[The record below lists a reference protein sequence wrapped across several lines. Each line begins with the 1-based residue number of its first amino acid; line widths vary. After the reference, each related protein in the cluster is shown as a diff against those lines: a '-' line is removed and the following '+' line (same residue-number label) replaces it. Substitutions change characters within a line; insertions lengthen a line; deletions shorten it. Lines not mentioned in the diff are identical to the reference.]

1 MAQEAIDNAKFIC
14 EDYYGLFRGPE
25 VHLHCRKDLE
35 FMYVPSHL
43 SHMLFELLKN
53 SLRAVVEQY
62 GTECD
67 EYPPIK
73 LIVAQGKEV
82 RAVNPCFRQFA
93 WNGLC
98 LSAKTQNTH
107 YLIEISFDVKNTCR
121 ILPSRFRMRAAEFPG
136 VECHWCGP
144 ICTQQHHRSMSTLR
158 STSRTLRHPWQDLV
172 MVSP

>member
-1 MAQEAIDNAKFIC
+1 VGIICTKTNLADMAQEAIDNAKFIC

-25 VHLHCRKDLE
+25 VHLHCKKDLE

-82 RAVNPCFRQFA
+82 SAITSDDKKIFIPQSHRAWV
-93 WNGLC
+93 
-98 LSAKTQNTH
+98 
-107 YLIEISFDVKNTCR
+107 
-121 ILPSRFRMRAAEFPG
+121 ILN
-136 VECHWCGP
+136 
-144 ICTQQHHRSMSTLR
+144 
-158 STSRTLRHPWQDLV
+158 
-172 MVSP
+172 

>member
-1 MAQEAIDNAKFIC
+1 MGIICTKTNLADIAQEAVDNAKFIC

-25 VHLHCRKDLE
+25 VHVHCKKDLE

-82 RAVNPCFRQFA
+82 RLFLRISACVCMCICFF
-93 WNGLC
+93 
-98 LSAKTQNTH
+98 LS
-107 YLIEISFDVKNTCR
+107 LFS
-121 ILPSRFRMRAAEFPG
+121 AEF
-136 VECHWCGP
+136 
-144 ICTQQHHRSMSTLR
+144 
-158 STSRTLRHPWQDLV
+158 
-172 MVSP
+172 